1 MKQEKTNTTPEKAFS
16 DGALSIAIWN
26 NTKEATTDEPART
39 FHTIT
44 HERRYKN
51 KDDEW
56 KYTAQ
61 LRRRDLL
68 PMTRLLQKAY
78 DYILSVE
85 KPDIS
90 DEEETPPEIQDPEI
104 PLE

>member
-1 MKQEKTNTTPEKAFS
+1 MTNEKNNTTPEKTFS

-26 NTKEATTDEPART
+26 NTKEATADGPARI

-61 LRRRDLL
+61 LRKRDLL

-90 DEEETPPEIQDPEI
+90 DEEGTPPEVPDQAL